1 MGKVRRKHNWKGRQQ
16 SDSQQPSE
24 KEKTDVVVEL
34 QGRNTNCESK
44 NCLNDLALFY
54 IVVIWLWFLTFSGL
68 FVDGGRLKGVDE
80 SNALVLPSSKAKNKI
95 ASVKPVSSKKPLTKK
110 QRKELQKVLER
121 KEKKAQVGL
130 GSSFKPV
137 FFNKIFQSFC
147 HLNSFVSAQTNW
159 CNHSYICGATGQIPD

>member
-16 SDSQQPSE
+16 IDPQQPSDQ
-24 KEKTDVVVEL
+24 EKTDVVVEL

-54 IVVIWLWFLTFSGL
+54 IIVIWLWFLTFSGF

-80 SNALVLPSSKAKNKI
+80 SNALVLPSSKAKNKK

-121 KEKKAQVGL
+121 KEKKAQVRL
-130 GSSFKPV
+130 RSSFKPV
-137 FFNKIFQSFC
+137 SLIRFFSHSATQTLCFSSNKP
-147 HLNSFVSAQTNW
+147 V
-159 CNHSYICGATGQIPD
+159 

>member
-1 MGKVRRKHNWKGRQQ
+1 M
-16 SDSQQPSE
+16 
-24 KEKTDVVVEL
+24 
-34 QGRNTNCESK
+34 
-44 NCLNDLALFY
+44 ALVSN
-54 IVVIWLWFLTFSGL
+54 ILRT

-95 ASVKPVSSKKPLTKK
+95 ASVKPVSSKKPLTKR

-137 FFNKIFQSFC
+137 SDKIFQLFC
-147 HLNSFVSAQTNW
+147 HLNSFVSAQTNR
-159 CNHSYICGATGQIPD
+159 CNHSYICGATGLLLCSALFLWHCMLLERHYVVFLL